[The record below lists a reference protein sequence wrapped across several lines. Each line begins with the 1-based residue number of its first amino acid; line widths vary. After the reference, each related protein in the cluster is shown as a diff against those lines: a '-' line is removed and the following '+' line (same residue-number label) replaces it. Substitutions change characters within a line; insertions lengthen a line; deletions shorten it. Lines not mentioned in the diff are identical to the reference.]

1 MSGPRHLL
9 AATDLSPAAMNAV
22 QRAAGISKVTG
33 ASLHL
38 FHAVNLSGLDRLRR
52 LAPGLPEDLGERL
65 TAQPLEELKRVAA
78 GLTERDGADVGVR
91 VGIGPASV
99 QIDAQA
105 VAVSADLV
113 VLGDRG
119 AGALSRLI
127 LGSTA
132 SRMAE
137 TASCSVLIVKRSPSE
152 PYRNVLVPV
161 DFSAN
166 SLPALKT
173 ALAVAPEA
181 TIYLFHAYGVPFENK
196 LRAAGIREEILEQYR
211 AAGRSAAFEELRGL
225 TMAAGLPEHAARLVA
240 LRGPVLQRILELE
253 KERTCDLIVMGR
265 HGETTPLERVFLASV
280 TKQVLAQSRA
290 DVLISAGE

>member
-1 MSGPRHLL
+1 MSGLRHLL
-9 AATDLSPAAMNAV
+9 AATDLSPAALNAAE
-22 QRAAGISKVTG
+22 RAASISKLTG
-33 ASLHL
+33 ASLDL

-52 LAPGLPEDLGERL
+52 TAPGLPEDLDERL
-65 TAQPLEELKRVAA
+65 TAQPLEELNRVAA
-78 GLTERDGADVGVR
+78 GLTRRHGVDIGVR

-99 QIDAQA
+99 QIDAHA
-105 VAVSADLV
+105 VALDADLV

-137 TASCSVLIVKRSPSE
+137 TASCSVLVVKRSPSE

-161 DFSAN
+161 DFSSD

-173 ALAVAPEA
+173 ALAVAPGSS
-181 TIYLFHAYGVPFENK
+181 IFLFHAYGVLFENK
-196 LRAAGIREEILEQYR
+196 LRATGIREELLEQYS
-211 AAGRSAAFEELRGL
+211 AAERTTAFEELRSL
-225 TMAAGLPEHAARLVA
+225 AKAAVLPGQRTSLLA
-240 LRGPVLQRILELE
+240 LRGPVLQLILELE
-253 KERTCDLIVMGR
+253 KERNCDLVVMGR
-265 HGETTPLERVFLASV
+265 HGEGTALERVFMASV